1 LGVLASLKRKY
12 GADEA
17 AILAYLDEARARL
30 GRLEERDSRIEDLER
45 ELEEQRA
52 HAAELAG
59 RLTQSR
65 RGAAAKLK
73 KQIESLLHELAL
85 PQARFEIALE
95 QVDIY
100 EGGNERVEFR
110 LAANPGETPR
120 PVSKVASGGELS
132 RVALALHVI
141 TGASTAETMVFD
153 EVDAGVGGEAAQ
165 AVGRALARLASRPRS
180 QVLVVTHLPQVA
192 AYASRQYRV
201 VKQPS
206 GGRASVKVERV
217 DGPERIEELSRMLA
231 GLPESERARR
241 HAEEL
246 LEIAGR
252 ART

>member
-1 LGVLASLKRKY
+1 MQEQAVALAQRLTRARRAA
-12 GADEA
+12 ADE
-17 AILAYLDEARARL
+17 LK
-30 GRLEERDSRIEDLER
+30 GRTEE
-45 ELEEQRA
+45 
-52 HAAELAG
+52 
-59 RLTQSR
+59 
-65 RGAAAKLK
+65 
-73 KQIESLLHELAL
+73 LLHELAL
-85 PQARFEIALE
+85 PQARFDIALE
-95 QVDIY
+95 PVDLY

-132 RVALALHVI
+132 RVALALHVL
-141 TGASTAETMVFD
+141 TGAEGADSLVYD

-165 AVGRALARLASRPRS
+165 AVGRSLARLADTRGA

-192 AYASRQYRV
+192 AYADHQYRV

-206 GGRASVKVERV
+206 GGRSSVTVEHVEGAERV
-217 DGPERIEELSRMLA
+217 EELSRMLA

-252 ART
+252 SRS